1 MRSFALPSGMPY
13 MSDDEVRSFDVETW
27 PRSPADARERAS
39 TSLAELGLA
48 QPGQQ
53 MGQRWPIGC
62 VALEITQRCNL
73 DCTLCYLSENSEGVK
88 DIPLDEIFA
97 RVDSIFRSYGA
108 NTDVQVTGGEP
119 TLRKRDELLAIVRR
133 IDSLGMRATL
143 MTNGI
148 RATRELLHD
157 LAAAGLSDV
166 AFHVDTTQQRQGY
179 KTETELNAL
188 RQRYLERVAGLP
200 LSVMFNTTVHDGNF
214 DQIPSVVAF
223 FRARAG
229 RVRTASFQLQADIG
243 RGVQRSRGQFITPD
257 TVAAQIERGA
267 GTSIEFAASLIG
279 HPSCSRYGMCL
290 AANGN
295 LHDAFDD
302 VHFVSSMQT
311 ATAAVVFDRTRPAAT
326 ARRLILWLCRH
337 PALWVPVASW
347 LARKTWAMKMDLVR
361 GRARV
366 RTLSFVIHNFMDAA
380 RLEEDRIRACVF
392 KVATADGPISMC
404 LHNAKRDTFILR
416 PIRIHRAASTVYW
429 DPVSGVE
436 TAALVEPFVINPGMS
451 VRSPPKGRARSKA
464 PRRARFQDD

>member
-1 MRSFALPSGMPY
+1 MPY
-13 MSDDEVRSFDVETW
+13 LSDDEVRSFDVETW
-27 PRSPADARERAS
+27 PRSPSDVRERAS

-97 RVDSIFRSYGA
+97 RIDSIFRSYGA

-229 RVRTASFQLQADIG
+229 LVRTASFQLQADIG
-243 RGVQRSRGQFITPD
+243 RSVQRSRGPAITPD
-257 TVAAQIERGA
+257 TAAAQIERGA
-267 GTSIEFAASLIG
+267 GTSIQFAASLIG

-295 LHDAFDD
+295 LYDAFDD
-302 VHFVSSMQT
+302 LHFVRTVQA
-311 ATAAVVFDRTRPAAT
+311 ATAAVVF
-326 ARRLILWLCRH
+326 
-337 PALWVPVASW
+337 
-347 LARKTWAMKMDLVR
+347 
-361 GRARV
+361 
-366 RTLSFVIHNFMDAA
+366 
-380 RLEEDRIRACVF
+380 
-392 KVATADGPISMC
+392 
-404 LHNAKRDTFILR
+404 
-416 PIRIHRAASTVYW
+416 
-429 DPVSGVE
+429 
-436 TAALVEPFVINPGMS
+436 
-451 VRSPPKGRARSKA
+451 
-464 PRRARFQDD
+464 

>member
-1 MRSFALPSGMPY
+1 MPY
-13 MSDDEVRSFDVETW
+13 MSDDEVRAYDVETW
-27 PRSPADARERAS
+27 PRSPADALARAR
-39 TSLAELGLA
+39 TMLAELGLA
-48 QPGQQ
+48 RPGQQ
-53 MGQRWPIGC
+53 MGQRWSVGC

-73 DCTLCYLSENSEGVK
+73 DCTLCYLSENSEAVR
-88 DIPLDEIFA
+88 DIPLDQVLARIDTIF
-97 RVDSIFRSYGA
+97 SSYGT

-133 IDSLGMRATL
+133 IHALGMRATL

-148 RATRELLHD
+148 RATHELLRD

-179 KTETELNAL
+179 QTETELNSL

-229 RVRTASFQLQADIG
+229 QVRTASFQLQADIG
-243 RGVQRSRGQFITPD
+243 RGVQRARGPAITPE
-257 TVAAQIERGA
+257 TAAAQIEQGA
-267 GTSIEFAASLIG
+267 GTSLQFAASLIG

-295 LHDAFDD
+295 LYDAFDD
-302 VHFVSSMQT
+302 LHFVGSMQT
-311 ATAAVVFDRTRPAAT
+311 ATAALVFDRTHPTAT

-337 PALWVPVASW
+337 PALWWRVTSW
-347 LARKTWAMKMDLVR
+347 LASKAWTMKMDLVR
-361 GRARV
+361 SRARV
-366 RTLSFVIHNFMDAA
+366 HTLSFVIHNFMDAA
-380 RLEEDRIRACVF
+380 RLDEDRIRACVF
-392 KVATADGPISMC
+392 KVATDDGPISMC

-416 PIRIHRAASTVYW
+416 PVQIHRATSTVFW

-436 TAALVEPFVINPGMS
+436 TTALVEPSVIHEAAGRPGQ
-451 VRSPPKGRARSKA
+451 PKGRARNRTSQ
-464 PRRARFQDD
+464 RVSV